1 MDEFIVGIIF
11 VDFSVI
17 VIFSVDVAGFK
28 VDWDISGVTV
38 VLSFEVLLLIIVG
51 VVVIVEIYYLHNMYT
66 I

>member
-28 VDWDISGVTV
+28 VD
-38 VLSFEVLLLIIVG
+38 
-51 VVVIVEIYYLHNMYT
+51 
-66 I
+66 